1 MPADAGIVVIN
12 VLICYIFQ
20 VGVVRRIRRRGMA
33 TEDQKEKAW
42 ESAKKIRGEDPDK
55 YRQDPYGNRLYK
67 SSYGKNS
74 AMGWE
79 VDHIKPKSRNG
90 SDNSKNLQALKTEI
104 NRSKQDS
111 LQKKSRHSKQ

>member
-55 YRQDPYGNRLYK
+55 YRKTPTATGCTRVRTVRTLQWV
-67 SSYGKNS
+67 GK
-74 AMGWE
+74 
-79 VDHIKPKSRNG
+79 
-90 SDNSKNLQALKTEI
+90 
-104 NRSKQDS
+104 
-111 LQKKSRHSKQ
+111 